1 MTASTPRSTPE
12 SPPEGSQTGSRPGG
26 VPSADTG
33 TSTGDS
39 NGITELPSLLP
50 ADMQDE
56 RLIASRG
63 IGGAVSSFTGR
74 LRSGDLG
81 SLPVI
86 VGVIIIWGVFQSL
99 NSSFL
104 SSRNLVNLTLQS
116 AAVGTM
122 AIGIVL
128 VLLLGEIDLSVGSVS
143 GLSSAVLAVTL
154 VNRNWPVALA
164 LLAAI
169 AVGMIV
175 GLFYG
180 ALFNRF
186 GVPSFV
192 ITLAGLLGFLGL
204 QLYVLGSE
212 GTLNLP
218 FESAVVKFAQQSFLS
233 DGVAYL
239 LVALTVATYVLS
251 RLRTRSARA
260 AADLSTTPAATI
272 VIRAV
277 LLAVLLAVPV
287 AVLNL
292 DRGVSVMFVFF
303 LALVVIMDL
312 AIRRTRWGRSVM
324 AVGGNVEAARRAGIN
339 VKAIYLSV
347 FTLCSTFAALGGI
360 LAAGRLAAVNQ
371 SSGGTDTNLNAI
383 AAAVIGGTSL
393 FGGRG
398 SAYSAL
404 LGIMVIQSIS
414 SGLSLLSLDSSI
426 RYMVTGAVLL
436 LAVTIDSL
444 SRRSRAAHG
453 RA

>member
-1 MTASTPRSTPE
+1 MTVSAPDSPNVDEEQQAS
-12 SPPEGSQTGSRPGG
+12 
-26 VPSADTG
+26 
-33 TSTGDS
+33 
-39 NGITELPSLLP
+39 LP
-50 ADMQDE
+50 ADLQDE

-63 IGGAVSSFTGR
+63 AAGAVSAFVAR

-81 SLPVI
+81 SLPV
-86 VGVIIIWGVFQSL
+86 VLGLIIIWGVFQAL

-116 AAVGTM
+116 AAVGTI

-143 GLSSAVLAVTL
+143 GLSSAVLAVTF
-154 VNRNWPVALA
+154 VNRHWPLA
-164 LLAAI
+164 LSVVV
-169 AVGMIV
+169 AVVVGILV
-175 GLFYG
+175 GLLFG
-180 ALFNRF
+180 ALYTRF

-192 ITLAGLLGFLGL
+192 ITLAGLLGFLGV
-204 QLYVLGSE
+204 QIYVLGKD
-212 GTLNLP
+212 GTINLP
-218 FESAVVKFAQQSFLS
+218 FDSALVKFGMQAFLP
-233 DGVAYL
+233 DAVAYL
-239 LVALTVATYVLS
+239 LVGLTGAAYLFS
-251 RLRTRSARA
+251 RLRTRAQRDAAGLSAPPVSA
-260 AADLSTTPAATI
+260 
-272 VIRAV
+272 
-277 LLAVLLAVPV
+277 LAVKAGALVVGLAIPTY
-287 AVLNL
+287 VLNR

-303 LALVVIMDL
+303 LILVVVVDL

-324 AVGGNVEAARRAGIN
+324 AIGGNVEAARRAGIN
-339 VKAIYLSV
+339 VRAIYLSV
-347 FTLCSTFAALGGI
+347 FALCSTFAALGGI
-360 LAAGRLAAVNQ
+360 LAAARLASVSQ

-404 LGIMVIQSIS
+404 LGILVIQSIY

>member
-1 MTASTPRSTPE
+1 MTTPTTPA
-12 SPPEGSQTGSRPGG
+12 PGG
-26 VPSADTG
+26 HSPH
-33 TSTGDS
+33 
-39 NGITELPSLLP
+39 GITEQSALP
-50 ADMQDE
+50 ADLQDE

-63 IGGAVSSFTGR
+63 VRGALSVFTTR

-81 SLPVI
+81 SLPV
-86 VGVIIIWGVFQSL
+86 VLGLIIIWGVFQSL

-116 AAVGTM
+116 AAVGTI

-154 VNRNWPVALA
+154 LNMNWPLLLA
-164 LLAAI
+164 LLAAV
-169 AVGMIV
+169 AVGVAV

-204 QLYVLGSE
+204 QLYVLGKQ
-212 GTLNLP
+212 GTLNIPFDSPIVQFASQMFLP
-218 FESAVVKFAQQSFLS
+218 DA
-233 DGVAYL
+233 VAYL
-239 LVALTVATYVLS
+239 LVGLAVAAYLLS
-251 RLRTRSARA
+251 RLRMRSARA
-260 AADLSTTPAATI
+260 AADLSTTPTST
-272 VIRAV
+272 
-277 LLAVLLAVPV
+277 LAVRAAFLAIVLAVPV
-287 AVLNL
+287 SVLNR

-303 LALVVIMDL
+303 IALVVIVDL
-312 AIRRTRWGRSVM
+312 ALRRTSWGRSVM

-347 FTLCSTFAALGGI
+347 FTLCSTFAAIGGI
-360 LAAGRLAAVNQ
+360 MAAGRLAAVNQ

-383 AAAVIGGTSL
+383 ATAVIGGTSL

-404 LGIMVIQSIS
+404 LGILVIQSIS
-414 SGLSLLSLDSSI
+414 SGLSLLSLDSSV
-426 RYMVTGAVLL
+426 RFMVTGAVLL